1 MKVSVITAT
10 YNSAKSI
17 ESCLFSVLNQNYN
30 DIEYVIIDGES
41 SDQTLSIL
49 NKFAAEFNQIKIF
62 SEKDSGIYDALNK
75 GISLTSGD
83 IIGFVHSDDFLESN
97 NIIHEIVSMFKS
109 DNLDGVYGDL
119 QYVDKG
125 NTQNVKRNWT
135 SCKFNKSL
143 LKKGWMPPH
152 PTLFLKKE
160 VYEKHGFFDLSY
172 SISADYDFILRIF
185 NDSELKFKYLPKVIT
200 KMRFG
205 GVSNRSLK
213 NIIKK
218 SKEDYRAIISNNIGN
233 FLTLIRKNFSKIK
246 QLF

>member
-30 DIEYVIIDGES
+30 DIEYVIIDGKS
-41 SDQTLSIL
+41 NDQTLTIL
-49 NKFAAEFNQIKIF
+49 NKFAAEYNQIRIF
-62 SEKDSGIYDALNK
+62 SEKDSGLYDALNK
-75 GISLTSGD
+75 GIKLTSGD

-119 QYVDKG
+119 QYVDKD
-125 NTQNVKRNWT
+125 NTQKVKRNWT
-135 SCKFNKSL
+135 SCKFNESL
-143 LKKGWMPPH
+143 LKNGWMPPH
-152 PTLFLKKE
+152 PTLFLKKD

-185 NDSELKFKYLPKVIT
+185 NDLELKFEYLPKVIT

-218 SKEDYRAIISNNIGN
+218 SIEDYRAIKNNNIGN
-233 FLTLIRKNFSKIK
+233 FLTLIRKNCSKLK
-246 QLF
+246 QFF